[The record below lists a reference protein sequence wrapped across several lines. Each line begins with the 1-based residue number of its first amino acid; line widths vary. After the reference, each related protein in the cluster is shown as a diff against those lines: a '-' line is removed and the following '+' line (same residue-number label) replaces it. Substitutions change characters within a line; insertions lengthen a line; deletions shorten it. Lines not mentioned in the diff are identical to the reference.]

1 MQISTFD
8 DLLQAARQQ
17 ADAQRLLLVFAE
29 ASLPDNASPEQ
40 RAAFAAGH
48 GGELAPTTC
57 VDKTPDEI
65 GSFAALVQEAAQFN
79 PNWVIVFVAGAAGIG
94 PKAPTSKDVEPHL
107 QGMVEAIKAGQLGNF
122 IPFNRDGDA
131 VSLN

>member
-17 ADAQRLLLVFAE
+17 TDAQRLLLVFAE

-40 RAAFAAGH
+40 RAAFAAGY

-65 GSFAALVQEAAQFN
+65 GSFAALVQEAAQFS

-94 PKAPTSKDVEPHL
+94 PKAPTSKDVEAHL

-131 VSLN
+131 VNLN